1 MRLHAIMPFAILLMG
16 GCFKSPREA
25 ALRDVRPTKL
35 ERGDKFLV
43 EASGSYF
50 TAGAPT
56 TVTFNRINDV
66 DGKVV
71 TIPARAVAGDR
82 VVADADARLE
92 HLFGGAHVHV
102 WSSVTVTQTIDGR
115 TYENSSNPLEPFD
128 FDLFPHNLQHLAN
141 DWAQKASGGEVI
153 SWLGMTVKPAE
164 GGLQIVDV
172 IRKFDKDAFLALH
185 DRPPLDG
192 EISHSEA
199 LATKLYDAEFA
210 QLDENHDG
218 TIAPNELEE
227 AEEKRPR
234 DSLAAT
240 AGLAADDLITKAN
253 GKAVASVAELEAA
266 WAGGAEKVRISI
278 DRAGAPA
285 TIDLPT
291 AGKPDVLPGWVI
303 LALVLMGAATLVALP
318 VPIIAGL
325 VVVWERKVS
334 AYMQSRLGPNRVGP
348 GGWLQWLAD
357 GLKLLMKEDIVPT
370 AADPYLFKASPYL
383 AFIGLFLTFMVL
395 PFSHY
400 MIVSDLNIG
409 LLFLMSVTSLVVVS
423 IIMGG
428 WSSNSKWSLLGG
440 MRSAAQIIS
449 YELPA
454 SVALLSI
461 ATFAGSLSTQKIV
474 EAQGG
479 LPWNWF
485 LFRSPFTFAAFFI
498 WFISALAEGNRTP
511 FDLPEAESELVSGY
525 NTEYSGFRFSLFPMV
540 EWVNLFVIGAVASM
554 LFLGGWNIPMVVSM
568 ETIEAHWWLDLV
580 GFGIFIV
587 KDIAII
593 FVIIWIRW
601 TLPRFRVDQ
610 MMNLC
615 WKYFIPI
622 SFVNFIGVVL
632 WAWAISGSH
641 YLDLAM
647 RWTMFGVF
655 GVAFTIWFARRVLF
669 NHSRY
674 TDLVL
679 NDALGKV
686 NA

>member
-1 MRLHAIMPFAILLMG
+1 MKKLLLLLAISACAKAP
-16 GCFKSPREA
+16 PDA

-35 ERGDKFLV
+35 ERGEKLLV
-43 EASGSYF
+43 EASGPYF

-56 TVTFNRINDV
+56 TLTFDRILGV
-66 DGKVV
+66 KQKPV
-71 TIPARAVAGDR
+71 TIAARAVSADR
-82 VVADADARLE
+82 VVADADEKLE
-92 HLFGGAHVHV
+92 EQLGGNHVVMH
-102 WSSVTVTQTIDGR
+102 SAVTVTQTVDGKE
-115 TYENSSNPLEPFD
+115 YKNSSNPNEPFE
-128 FDLFPHNLQHLAN
+128 FDLYPRNLQKLAI
-141 DWAQKASGGEVI
+141 DWSSKVSGGEVLA
-153 SWLGMTVKPAE
+153 WLGAQVTPAE
-164 GGLQIVDV
+164 GGLQVTGV
-172 IRKFDKDAFLALH
+172 IRKFDKEKFLAEH

-192 EISHSEA
+192 EISYAEVQ
-199 LATKLYDAEFA
+199 ATGIPDAEYNR
-210 QLDENHDG
+210 LDLNHDG
-218 TIAPNELEE
+218 IIDAEDLEK
-227 AEEKRPR
+227 AEQKEPA
-234 DSLAAT
+234 DSLAAI
-240 AGLAADDLITKAN
+240 AGLRAGDVITQAD
-253 GKAVASVAELEAA
+253 GKAVASARELEEA
-266 WAGGAEKVRISI
+266 WNGSGDRVSLAVM
-278 DRAGAPA
+278 RAGEAK
-285 TIDLPT
+285 TVDLPT
-291 AGKPDVLPGWVI
+291 AGKPDVMPGWLI
-303 LALVLMGAATLVALP
+303 LMLVLLGAATVVALP

-383 AFIGLFLTFMVL
+383 AFIGLFLTFIVM
-395 PFSHY
+395 PFSHFL
-400 MIVSDLNIG
+400 IVSDLNIG
-409 LLFLMSVTSLVVVS
+409 LLFLLSVTSLVVVS

-454 SVALLSI
+454 SVALLTI

-474 EAQGG
+474 YEQGG

-485 LFRSPFTFAAFFI
+485 LFRSPFTFIAFFI

-540 EWVNLFVIGAVASM
+540 EWVNLFIIGAIATM
-554 LFLGGWNIPMVVSM
+554 LFLGGWNIPMVTDM
-568 ETIEAHWWLDLV
+568 AALEAHWYWDALA
-580 GFGIFIV
+580 FGIFLV

-622 SFVNFIGVVL
+622 SFANFIGVLL
-632 WAWAISGSH
+632 WAWAINAAH
-641 YLDLAM
+641 WLDLAM

-655 GVAFTIWFARRVLF
+655 GVAFSLWFASRVMF
-669 NHSRY
+669 NRSRY
-674 TDLVL
+674 QDLVL
-679 NDALGKV
+679 NNALGKV